1 MSQTVST
8 SPTDQPGRL
17 PSRVRAVLVA
27 TGLVVAAVLLSLV
40 VGVAVALPL
49 LFGGFDPTSAVVLVA
64 SLLATQLS
72 FAVVAT
78 LYLWRCDWGVA
89 WSVPTG
95 RDLLWVV
102 GGVVLTLAAAVGLL
116 GLSELIGVE
125 PVESVIEAPV
135 LADPTLLLVLA
146 GLSIVLVAP
155 VEELLFRGV
164 VQGRLRQTFGAPVA
178 VGIAS
183 LLFASI
189 HLLNLVTVGVGAV
202 VMVAVIF
209 VVGAVLGVAYE
220 RTDNLLV
227 PVLVHGVYNT
237 TLFVLTYVS
246 LSSV

>member
-8 SPTDQPGRL
+8 SPTDQSGRL

-27 TGLVVAAVLLSLV
+27 TGLVAAAVLLSLV

-49 LFGGFDPTSAVVLVA
+49 LLGGFDPTSGVVLVA

-72 FAVVAT
+72 FAVVAA
-78 LYLWRCDWGVA
+78 LYLWRREWSVA

-95 RDLLWVV
+95 RDLLWVA
-102 GGVVLTLAAAVGLL
+102 GGVVVTVTAALGLL
-116 GLSELIGVE
+116 ALSERLGVE
-125 PVESVIEAPV
+125 PVESVVEAPV
-135 LADPTLLLVLA
+135 LADPTLLLALA
-146 GLSIVLVAP
+146 GLSLVLVAP

-164 VQGRLRQTFGAPVA
+164 VQGRLRRTFGAPVA
-178 VGIAS
+178 VGVAS

-237 TLFVLTYVS
+237 TLFVLTYLS
-246 LSSV
+246 LAGV

>member
-1 MSQTVST
+1 MSQTVATQSVGST
-8 SPTDQPGRL
+8 GRFG
-17 PSRVRAVLVA
+17 PSVRAILVA
-27 TGLVVAAVLLSLV
+27 TGLVVIAVLLSLV
-40 VGVAVALPL
+40 VGIAVVLPL
-49 LFGGFDPTSAVVLVA
+49 IFSGFEATSGVVLVA
-64 SLLATQLS
+64 SLFATQLT
-72 FAVVAT
+72 FLVVGA
-78 LYLWRCDWGVA
+78 LYLWRRE
-89 WSVPTG
+89 WSVSYSAPTR
-95 RDLLWVV
+95 RDLTWVV
-102 GGVVLTLAAAVGLL
+102 AGVVVTVVAALGLL
-116 GLSELIGVE
+116 GVSELLGIE

-155 VEELLFRGV
+155 AEEFLFRGV

-209 VVGAVLGVAYE
+209 VVGTVLGVAYE

-227 PVLVHGVYNT
+227 PVLIHGAYNT
-237 TLFVLTYVS
+237 TLFVVSYVS
-246 LSSV
+246 LGGF